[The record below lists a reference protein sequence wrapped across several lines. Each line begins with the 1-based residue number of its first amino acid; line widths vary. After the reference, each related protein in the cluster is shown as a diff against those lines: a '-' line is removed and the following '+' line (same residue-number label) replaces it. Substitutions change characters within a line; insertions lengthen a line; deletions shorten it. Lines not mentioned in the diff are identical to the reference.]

1 MGYKKKVGM
10 LVTLTAAAFF
20 SAAIGAAF
28 VVTFLARDVE
38 ESGAWTRLPFPLAA
52 T

>member
-1 MGYKKKVGM
+1 M

-20 SAAIGAAF
+20 SAAIGAAIA
-28 VVTFLARDVE
+28 VTFLALDRDVE
-38 ESGAWTRLPFPLAA
+38 GSGAWTRLLFPLAA